1 MEVELKADLGRS
13 FRPVAFSVGAMR
25 VDARLRLFLPSDYT
39 LPMQVLVS
47 NLRNFDFDMDAG
59 LVDVAGDGSM
69 AALDT
74 LATGDDEDGEA
85 SVVVSAPPAPGRAP
99 GPNQEFVDPVANA
112 DGSDVLSSGG
122 TRNVFAKV
130 GSLLRKRLPGRAKR
144 DKKPDAAAPTAA
156 RTTWKQKIAEGVLLK
171 PLLKNLR
178 AFVSSLIDLVK
189 SFFNGVRRGFLLLVG
204 RVVGAFTTF
213 LRKMKSIARGLGNVA
228 LPTCN
233 PCPSPNDATGF
244 RSRPPPPALTL
255 EQYLANLETPR
266 SAEGSCR
273 GDPRTGST
281 SDDA

>member
-130 GSLLRKRLPGRAKR
+130 GSFLRKRLPGRAKR
-144 DKKPDAAAPTAA
+144 DKEPDAAAPTAA
-156 RTTWKQKIAEGVLLK
+156 GTTWKQKIAEGVLLK

-178 AFVSSLIDLVK
+178 AFVSRLVDLVK

-204 RVVGAFTTF
+204 RVAGAFTTF

-228 LPTCN
+228 LPTCV
-233 PCPSPNDATGF
+233 PCLS
-244 RSRPPPPALTL
+244 S
-255 EQYLANLETPR
+255 
-266 SAEGSCR
+266 
-273 GDPRTGST
+273 
-281 SDDA
+281 